1 VSGPEPAPLSIERAT
16 IATWPARITEERR
29 GWRLL
34 AAGGVTGRVN
44 AAWPIEW
51 TGGDLDAA
59 ITEVEAW
66 YASLN
71 LPPRFKLTE
80 GAIAPDDLPV
90 VLTKRGYA
98 PTMHTLVMTRA
109 VGGEAEAD
117 RSVVVFDEMP
127 DVFDRALSDSTPD
140 PDELEERRAI
150 AQRAPRPAAFAVIE
164 WDGRPAAVG
173 MTALAEDLAGLFL
186 MRTIPEA
193 RRQGFAKRVLR
204 TLLARA
210 ELLGAA
216 HAFLQVEAENRPAVS
231 LYETEGFKTLTSYR
245 FWRKA
250 P

>member
-1 VSGPEPAPLSIERAT
+1 
-16 IATWPARITEERR
+16 
-29 GWRLL
+29 LL

-51 TGGDLDAA
+51 TGDDVDAA

-71 LPPRFKLTE
+71 LPPRFKLTD
-80 GAIAPDDLPV
+80 GAVAPDDLPV
-90 VLTKRGYA
+90 VLAKRGYA
-98 PTMHTLVMTRA
+98 PTKHTLVMTRA
-109 VGGEAEAD
+109 IGADAEAD
-117 RSVVVFDEMP
+117 RSVAVFDEMP
-127 DVFDRALSDSTPD
+127 DVFDRALTDSTPD
-140 PDELEERRAI
+140 LDELEERRAI
-150 AQRAPRPAAFAVIE
+150 ARRAPRPAAFAVIE
-164 WDGRPAAVG
+164 WNDRPAAVG

-193 RRQGFAKRVLR
+193 RRRGFAKRILR

-210 ELLGAA
+210 ERLGAA
-216 HAFLQVEAENRPAVS
+216 HAFLQVEADNRPAVS
-231 LYETEGFKTLTSYR
+231 LYEAEGFEALTSYR